1 MATNVFISWSG
12 ELSKNFGQ
20 ALHKWIPAALQNVKP
35 YFTPEDVEKGTKW
48 DSQIAKELQ
57 ESNVGIICLTRD
69 NLEKPWILFEAGA
82 LSKSLDRSRV
92 CTLLFDLEPADVK
105 PPLTTFQATRFNKK
119 DFKRLIITINSS
131 SGGETAQLQR
141 DVLDSVF
148 EMWWPK
154 LEAEVNEI
162 MRSHSEQSQGARR
175 SDRDILEEIL
185 ELSRANVAR
194 SHKGGH
200 SSIGEKLHVKGGRRG
215 MAKNLCSESRRNTA
229 ISAVSG
235 SFRGVEE
242 NLFLVTLANR

>member
-1 MATNVFISWSG
+1 M
-12 ELSKNFGQ
+12 
-20 ALHKWIPAALQNVKP
+20 
-35 YFTPEDVEKGTKW
+35 
-48 DSQIAKELQ
+48 
-57 ESNVGIICLTRD
+57 
-69 NLEKPWILFEAGA
+69 

-131 SGGETAQLQR
+131 SGGETVQLQR

-162 MRSHSEQSQGARR
+162 MRSHSEQSQGMRR

-185 ELSRANVAR
+185 EIRPANVCVAIR
-194 SHKGGH
+194 GH
-200 SSIGEKLHVKGGRRG
+200 SSIGEKLHVKGGGRG
-215 MAKNLCSESRRNTA
+215 MAKKPL
-229 ISAVSG
+229 
-235 SFRGVEE
+235 
-242 NLFLVTLANR
+242 L